1 MGSSTSKFRKA
12 LQRGEGVEAMHIY
25 LKNPDIKRNLDPNY
39 SFGVNHGHNTALHF
53 AAMHAMKAFIREFLE
68 ERANPNIRNGA
79 GQNALHCIC
88 STYRR
93 GETSVDKT
101 RAECLSNLL
110 GWNANLQEGTAIE
123 IDARDEVQYIRT
135 LISNINM
142 LTRERTSV
150 ELRALFFN
158 HNHVAFT
165 YNF

>member
-1 MGSSTSKFRKA
+1 MGRSTSKFRKA

-53 AAMHAMKAFIREFLE
+53 AALHGMKAFIREFLE

-88 STYRR
+88 STYRL

-110 GWNANLQEGTAIE
+110 GWNANHQEEIAIE
-123 IDARDEVQYIRT
+123 IDARDEV
-135 LISNINM
+135 
-142 LTRERTSV
+142 
-150 ELRALFFN
+150 
-158 HNHVAFT
+158 
-165 YNF
+165 

>member
-39 SFGVNHGHNTALHF
+39 SFGVNHGHNTALHY
-53 AAMHAMKAFIREFLE
+53 ASMHAMKAFIREFLE

-88 STYRR
+88 SSYR
-93 GETSVDKT
+93 GAEASVDKT

-110 GWNANLQEGTAIE
+110 GWNSILQEGIALE
-123 IDARDEVQYIRT
+123 IDSPDEVGCIKKLLNKYIKLT
-135 LISNINM
+135 LIQQFES
-142 LTRERTSV
+142 
-150 ELRALFFN
+150 
-158 HNHVAFT
+158 
-165 YNF
+165 

>member
-1 MGSSTSKFRKA
+1 MDISNCFVFVWIYFVLISLRVEISINLPMGSSTSKFRKA

-88 STYRR
+88 STYQR
-93 GETSVDKT
+93 GETSVDKA

-123 IDARDEVQYIRT
+123 IDARDEVGVF
-135 LISNINM
+135 L
-142 LTRERTSV
+142 LT
-150 ELRALFFN
+150 
-158 HNHVAFT
+158 
-165 YNF
+165 